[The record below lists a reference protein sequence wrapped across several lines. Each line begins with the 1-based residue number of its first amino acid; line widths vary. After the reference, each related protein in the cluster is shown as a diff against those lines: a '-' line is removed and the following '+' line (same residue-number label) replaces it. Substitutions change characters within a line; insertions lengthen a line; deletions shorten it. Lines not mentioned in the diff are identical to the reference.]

1 MSKMFSVVTLS
12 SDYGM
17 WVEYFA
23 AGCPD
28 CADDLLDDTVIRDD
42 LASQP
47 KDSTICV
54 EVETYLYGEG
64 ETIRASEEDLADLSR
79 RFDELREGSQLDRI
93 GAHSFSFPFLWIL
106 FLSILPKIRSRR
118 NGRMRTIWN
127 YKLRQGKRG

>member
-23 AGCPD
+23 TGCPD

-47 KDSTICV
+47 KDRHNLCR
-54 EVETYLYGEG
+54 G
-64 ETIRASEEDLADLSR
+64 RNLSLWR
-79 RFDELREGSQLDRI
+79 RGNDTGQR
-93 GAHSFSFPFLWIL
+93 
-106 FLSILPKIRSRR
+106 
-118 NGRMRTIWN
+118 GRF
-127 YKLRQGKRG
+127 G